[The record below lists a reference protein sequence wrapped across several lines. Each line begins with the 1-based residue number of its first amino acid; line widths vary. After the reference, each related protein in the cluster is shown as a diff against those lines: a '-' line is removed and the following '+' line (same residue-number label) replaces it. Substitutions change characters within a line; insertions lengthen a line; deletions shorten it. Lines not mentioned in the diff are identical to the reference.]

1 MKRKGSR
8 TLGEMQPTGSPPGQT
23 KHLESS
29 SSISA
34 NGRRGGYRG
43 KTGGSL
49 TALKDKEKGK
59 EKNVDEG
66 RRETSR
72 LRQEEEEKAKL
83 GEEEDEEVEDV
94 DDDDDEEEDTN
105 KRAKKWETPKPQR
118 FNDVSICS
126 IEVMGCNEFV
136 ESCQDTESAFQRLN
150 VIFNLLDD
158 TLACFPSLQKVSMGG
173 GKYLVVGGLSRAILH
188 PQSAD
193 GREGEDEDE
202 PMNNSLL
209 SLRSAPFVGQ
219 LNSYSETN
227 LTLRVRR
234 AKMKAKRLKEERM
247 RKDEKAFLFHPE
259 AIATSVS
266 AASTDR
272 GRAATYPAFFQPYS
286 EWRKSAPL
294 PSFPEDNR
302 DPKDSFGQLIL
313 PSSTLYSL
321 IEEDEEYSS
330 IGDKG
335 RALSSSASQAAF
347 EAAISSP
354 IEPWMSNTSTSTA
367 TKKITPSFSS
377 SKLAFGKKAS
387 FSSSPKEI
395 RMHRTDSAAR
405 RIREEEEKLGQLQRL
420 KKAAEKKR
428 RAERRRLQLLAASPP
443 KARPPQQRILT
454 RRRSRS
460 NESPSDNMKNSRE
473 PLGEQQAEFEQ
484 QSRQQA
490 KEMMAS
496 FALTLKGRL
505 KSVMTAFAMQMK
517 RESSE
522 QTTFSLSTSGSHLVS
537 QRRKPCSLSNTA
549 SPESSSPFPFPSS
562 SSSPSCSSG
571 TKCIVFGLR
580 LGIHS
585 GSVIVGTLGPT
596 RLLPRTSVE
605 VYGDAVR
612 RVDCLRESCGVG
624 RILVSEEVRD
634 CLSRKF
640 RFASCS
646 SSPSPSSSSS
656 PEQSP
661 SSPSPLSPSPAQK
674 SAMATSGPWY
684 LEGFQRRGK
693 RTSANKV

>member
-8 TLGEMQPTGSPPGQT
+8 TLGEMQHTGSPPGQT

-29 SSISA
+29 SIST
-34 NGRRGGYRG
+34 NGRRGVGVRG
-43 KTGGSL
+43 KRGGSL
-49 TALKDKEKGK
+49 KALKDKEKGK
-59 EKNVDEG
+59 EKNADERG
-66 RRETSR
+66 RETSR

-94 DDDDDEEEDTN
+94 DDDDDDEEDTN

-193 GREGEDEDE
+193 GREGENEDE
-202 PMNNSLL
+202 PMNNPLL

-247 RKDEKAFLFHPE
+247 RKDEKALLFHPE
-259 AIATSVS
+259 AIATSDS
-266 AASTDR
+266 AASDR

-294 PSFPEDNR
+294 PSFPEE

-367 TKKITPSFSS
+367 TKKITSSFSS

-460 NESPSDNMKNSRE
+460 NESPSDNLKNSRE

-537 QRRKPCSLSNTA
+537 QRRKPCSLSNAA
-549 SPESSSPFPFPSS
+549 SPESSPFPFPS

-571 TKCIVFGLR
+571 TKRIVFGLR

-646 SSPSPSSSSS
+646 SSPSPSPS

-661 SSPSPLSPSPAQK
+661 SSPLPLSTPPAQK
-674 SAMATSGPWY
+674 SSMATSGSWY